1 MTDLNLDG
9 MAIAP
14 GVVETIVSIAIREV
28 EGVASVGAPGV
39 GGLRAVFSNKS
50 TGQGIDIVANDDDTL
65 TVSVRIDVYY
75 GTVLPK
81 VAEAVR
87 AAVADAVT
95 TQIGLTVSC
104 VDVYIDGIQ
113 FAD

>member
-14 GVVETIVSIAIREV
+14 GVVETIVSIAVKEV
-28 EGVASVGAPGV
+28 EGVACVGSSGV
-39 GGLRAVFSNKS
+39 SGLRAVFSNKPM
-50 TGQGIDIVANDDDTL
+50 GQGIDIAANDDDTL
-65 TVSVRIDVYY
+65 NISVRIDVYY
-75 GTVLPK
+75 GSVLPK

-87 AAVADAVT
+87 VAVVDAVT
-95 TQIGLTVSC
+95 AQIGLTVSC

-113 FAD
+113 FTN